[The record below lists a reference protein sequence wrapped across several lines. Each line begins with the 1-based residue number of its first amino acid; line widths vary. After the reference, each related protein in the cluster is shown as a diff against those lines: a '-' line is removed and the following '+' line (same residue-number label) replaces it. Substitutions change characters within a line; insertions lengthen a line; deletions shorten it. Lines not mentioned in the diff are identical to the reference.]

1 VTPPAPDP
9 RDPEPVR
16 ARLARGALGRGCVV
30 RGALELTIGRSSI
43 ACSREQIGQF
53 WIRWLWRQNVGTSV
67 SLARSPRR
75 RWDARRGQ
83 SLPSRRLSADPPTF
97 DLQSHSLHSD
107 GSLEP
112 NDVVAAAARA
122 GVELL
127 ALSDHDTVD
136 GVASAAEAAAE
147 LGLRLV
153 PAVEISSVDGE
164 QQDLH
169 MLGYLIDHRDP
180 ALRER
185 LEVWRADRDH
195 RAEAMAEAL
204 RELGYEVDE
213 SGLERRRAEGKP
225 IGRPHLADA
234 VVQHPANKRRL
245 ESEGLNERSA
255 FLEAYLIDG
264 KPAFRPRTK
273 PTIAESI
280 TAIHDAGGVA
290 VWAHPFWDMSDP
302 GHVIEAIDRFRAA
315 GLDGVECFYAT
326 HTREQA
332 ELIADRCS
340 ALGLLTTGS
349 SDFHG
354 PEHRLFSRF
363 RAFSTYGRTP
373 VLGPIAG

>member
-1 VTPPAPDP
+1 VSC
-9 RDPEPVR
+9 RDAWRAEP
-16 ARLARGALGRGCVV
+16 
-30 RGALELTIGRSSI
+30 
-43 ACSREQIGQF
+43 
-53 WIRWLWRQNVGTSV
+53 
-67 SLARSPRR
+67 
-75 RWDARRGQ
+75 
-83 SLPSRRLSADPPTF
+83 LPSRRLSADPPTF

-112 NDVVAAAARA
+112 SEVVATAART

-136 GVASAAEAAAE
+136 GVASAADAAAE

-169 MLGYLIDHRDP
+169 VLGYLIDHRDP
-180 ALRER
+180 VLLER
-185 LEVWRADRDH
+185 LGAWRQDREH
-195 RAEAMAEAL
+195 RAEAMARAL

-213 SGLERRRAEGKP
+213 AEIERRRAQGKP

-234 VVQHPANKRRL
+234 VVHHPANRARL
-245 ESEGLNERSA
+245 EAEGLAERSA

-280 TAIHDAGGVA
+280 ATIHAAGGLA
-290 VWAHPFWDMSDP
+290 VWAHPFWDVSDP
-302 GHVIEAIDRFRAA
+302 GEVLAAIDRFRAVE
-315 GLDGVECFYAT
+315 LDGVECFYAT

-332 ELIADRCS
+332 ELLADHCAS
-340 ALGLLTTGS
+340 LDLLTTGS

-354 PEHRLFSRF
+354 PDHRLFSRF
-363 RAFSTYGRTP
+363 RAFSTYGRPP

>member
-1 VTPPAPDP
+1 VTARPPDP
-9 RDPEPVR
+9 RGVAPDR
-16 ARLARGALGRGCVV
+16 ARLGRGVLGRGWVV

-53 WIRWLWRQNVGTSV
+53 WIRWLCRQNVGTSV
-67 SLARSPRR
+67 SV
-75 RWDARRGQ
+75 
-83 SLPSRRLSADPPTF
+83 PSRRLSADPPTF

-112 NDVVAAAARA
+112 SGVVAAAAQA

-136 GVASAAEAAAE
+136 GVAAAASAAAD
-147 LGLRLV
+147 LGIRLV
-153 PAVEISSVDGE
+153 PAVEISSVDGD

-169 MLGYLIDHRDP
+169 VLGYLIDHRDP
-180 ALRER
+180 VLLER
-185 LEVWRADRDH
+185 LEAWRRDREQ

-213 SGLERRRAEGKP
+213 SELERRRAQGKP
-225 IGRPHLADA
+225 IGRPHLSDA
-234 VVQHPANKRRL
+234 VVHHPANRERL
-245 ESEGLNERSA
+245 EAEGLNERSA

-280 TAIHDAGGVA
+280 ATIHDAGGVA
-290 VWAHPFWDMSDP
+290 VWAHPFWDVSDP
-302 GHVIEAIDRFRAA
+302 GEVLDAIDRFRAR

-332 ELIADRCS
+332 ELLADRC
-340 ALGLLTTGS
+340 ATLDLLTTGS

-373 VLGPIAG
+373 ALGPIAG